1 MDQESERVHYANLPL
16 NDKKD
21 LEGNKRPEV
30 QQKGKSV
37 GEAIKQFIVN
47 VKTKRLGNKNVQKGL
62 L

>member
-1 MDQESERVHYANLPL
+1 MPL

-30 QQKGKSV
+30 QLKGKSV

>member
-1 MDQESERVHYANLPL
+1 MIRRIWKATKNQRF
-16 NDKKD
+16 
-21 LEGNKRPEV
+21 